1 MERVEEAEEQSGVGA
16 GVQQEEGAKCVED
29 QPLAG
34 AARITE
40 GGGQGAE
47 AGDHRLRLAREAD
60 LDLADPLLL
69 LGEEELGQEGAGGVA
84 LCEAGAG
91 LLGGT

>member
-1 MERVEEAEEQSGVGA
+1 MYS
-16 GVQQEEGAKCVED
+16 C
-29 QPLAG
+29 
-34 AARITE
+34 
-40 GGGQGAE
+40 
-47 AGDHRLRLAREAD
+47 RLAREAD

-91 LLGGT
+91 